1 MGYQDIKD
9 LIENNCIEQ
18 AIDMLN
24 KLVEVDFTDAE
35 VYFLRGKAYWRL
47 GNRASALSD
56 YATAADLDP
65 DSPAVIALEQAREIE
80 AFFNPD
86 LLNP

>member
-1 MGYQDIKD
+1 MGYQNIKD

-47 GNRASALSD
+47 GNRARALSD

>member
-1 MGYQDIKD
+1 MGHQDIKD

-47 GNRASALSD
+47 GNRARALSD